1 MKSKSTAG
9 VLAIFLGWCGGHKF
23 YLGEAGTGF
32 VYLLFFWTFIP
43 GILGIIQ
50 GLNLFGMSQA
60 AFDAKYNGRP
70 LLVGAVPGIQHQ
82 STNVVVNVAPP
93 HGYGQPPGGAQ
104 YHQAPAAAAA
114 PGGDLA
120 ARINAL
126 HQLKVSGALT
136 EAEFDAAKQKLLT
149 TSGHS

>member
-23 YLGEAGTGF
+23 YLGQAGTGV
-32 VYLLFFWTFIP
+32 VYLLFFWTIIP
-43 GILGIIQ
+43 GILGIIE

-70 LLVGAVPGIQHQ
+70 LLAVAAVPGIQQQ

-93 HGYGQPPGGAQ
+93 PGYGPPPGHHHA
-104 YHQAPAAAAA
+104 AAAAAA
-114 PGGDLA
+114 PGGDIA

-126 HQLKVSGALT
+126 HDLKVSGALT
-136 EAEFDAAKQKLLT
+136 EAEFNTAKQKLLM
-149 TSGHS
+149 TSGNG